1 MSKDAAASSERRVP
15 HACEASSAGRT
26 IRADDSAARSAGHAR
41 IESEQPRPGS
51 PHPRARSEAQHKQV
65 GDVRRCHDCKPNAR
79 RPRCASTPH
88 TPITGAR
95 DKNSQIFPIRSTFLL
110 TVIAGGG

>member
-41 IESEQPRPGS
+41 IESEQP
-51 PHPRARSEAQHKQV
+51 
-65 GDVRRCHDCKPNAR
+65 
-79 RPRCASTPH
+79 H

-110 TVIAGGG
+110 TVIAVGNLQQLTEALRRGCDCRDPCIVGRGNPSCEGGGVAP